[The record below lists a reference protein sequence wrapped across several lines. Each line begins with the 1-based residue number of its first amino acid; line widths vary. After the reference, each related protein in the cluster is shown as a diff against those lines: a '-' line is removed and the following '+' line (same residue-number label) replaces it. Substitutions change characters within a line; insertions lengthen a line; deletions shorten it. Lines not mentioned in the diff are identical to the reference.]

1 MQIANGKFTKKDF
14 GIKYE
19 SKSTYSRTIV
29 NTATII
35 AATGEIE
42 KN

>member
-1 MQIANGKFTKKDF
+1 MKIANGKFTKKDL

-19 SKSTYSRTIV
+19 SKSTYKRTVV
-29 NTATII
+29 NAATII